1 MSGQSPNDT
10 ASVLNSTT
18 VCNSVVHIID
28 KVLLPTDSLTSV
40 PAPGNGL
47 NSTASAALAGNTT
60 SGPLFPGLTC
70 VPSMPGHLH
79 ETRYFH
85 VHCTESIA

>member
-10 ASVLNSTT
+10 ANVLNSTT

-47 NSTASAALAGNTT
+47 NSTVSLAGNTT

-70 VPSMPGHLH
+70 VALMLKPS
-79 ETRYFH
+79 
-85 VHCTESIA
+85 

>member
-1 MSGQSPNDT
+1 MQVQVSGQSPNDT
-10 ASVLNSTT
+10 ANVLNSTT

-47 NSTASAALAGNTT
+47 NSTASLAGNVT

-70 VPSMPGHLH
+70 VAFMLKPS
-79 ETRYFH
+79 
-85 VHCTESIA
+85 